1 MGSIGLFII
10 LKQEGS
16 VFCKAK
22 KLNTMSLLYTNN
34 KDEDIVNMI
43 AAEVSH
49 WDDKGGPPTRA
60 HACGSLQHIFRP
72 CTNRFSPLIV
82 LGSRRNSELQ
92 LADVILRLR
101 PQPGWCLLHELGQD
115 LGEDH
120 GCRQNHRCHPGEQ
133 PQGRPRKCFKHSLS
147 HTQHCLAPNTPS
159 SALVAFVLI

>member
-1 MGSIGLFII
+1 MRRDILRGAKAYLVESIDLFII

-16 VFCKAK
+16 VFCKPK
-22 KLNTMSLLYTNN
+22 NLNTMSLLYTNN

-49 WDDKGGPPTRA
+49 WDDKGGPPPPERTPVA
-60 HACGSLQHIFRP
+60 LFN
-72 CTNRFSPLIV
+72 TFSDRVLTVFALIL

-101 PQPGWCLLHELGQD
+101 PQPGWCFLHGPFQD

-120 GCRQNHRCHPGEQ
+120 GCRQNHCCHPGEQ
-133 PQGRPRKCFKHSLS
+133 PQGCPRKCSKHTLS
-147 HTQHCLAPNTPS
+147 TCSTDY
-159 SALVAFVLI
+159 